1 MKGYLGKDL
10 QQKYRT
16 LRTLPGQLLL
26 GPTGARLFA
35 DYLEPVSG
43 FMGRIDFIH
52 KLNLPGIF
60 QIQDEENRICEPV
73 DAVWNPSTLHL
84 TKETEE
90 FSFEECKFITWE
102 VCAVSCQRWE
112 NRTNRK
118 MKLIFALPQNC
129 WKSTKEQDCILLE
142 RSCKSHEINLVGAI
156 CSDNGIHLTGMV
168 EIEAGKSAEFVL
180 AAAIGEKSSE
190 TMQDVISR
198 VKQYIAQDNHNMQ
211 RVQKQQQEYEE
222 WFEDIPV
229 FESDDTLL
237 DKTWKYRWFLLRHNY
252 ASPNCGNMKHGVF
265 YEGRSHKTVKD
276 LYAPR
281 GHEFT
286 QLIPLSTPL
295 HLLDCRWKKN
305 SFYCEEA
312 IKSLIDS
319 ADEQGLFHTM
329 MVDKM
334 GAVYGNFAGWAL
346 YQTYLTYRNKT
357 FLQEILGAFRKNL
370 FGTWQ
375 SSKNE
380 ADDLPICRD
389 HRRTGKE
396 YQPSFWYF
404 RNYPD
409 NAKDNTS
416 FDWMKRVDLAVYL
429 YLNARGIARLS
440 AITEDEA
447 EAACDDLAER
457 LKQQILSKMWD
468 EETGFFYDLHHET
481 EEKAMVRNVVGIYPL
496 WAQITEDKHLELL
509 KRFFSEDDFAA
520 GSGFASVS
528 RDCPVFAP
536 QGGWKGN
543 FFKGRNGCMWDGPS
557 WPYTTG
563 IALDAIA
570 LQSKNNAHRFD
581 KEFGKYLREYSLE
594 HYKEKNLDIP
604 YLVEHYDSVT
614 GEALSDEP
622 DYLHSFYIDLIVR
635 HVVGITPTEDGIEID
650 PLDIGLKHLSVK
662 NLYVG
667 DNNISVFYQ
676 KGSTYRV
683 EVNGK
688 TVFEKKEPE
697 KAVIKFW
704 NK

>member
-1 MKGYLGKDL
+1 
-10 QQKYRT
+10 
-16 LRTLPGQLLL
+16 
-26 GPTGARLFA
+26 
-35 DYLEPVSG
+35 
-43 FMGRIDFIH
+43 
-52 KLNLPGIF
+52 
-60 QIQDEENRICEPV
+60 
-73 DAVWNPSTLHL
+73 
-84 TKETEE
+84 
-90 FSFEECKFITWE
+90 
-102 VCAVSCQRWE
+102 
-112 NRTNRK
+112 
-118 MKLIFALPQNC
+118 
-129 WKSTKEQDCILLE
+129 
-142 RSCKSHEINLVGAI
+142 
-156 CSDNGIHLTGMV
+156 
-168 EIEAGKSAEFVL
+168 
-180 AAAIGEKSSE
+180 
-190 TMQDVISR
+190 MQDVISR

-370 FGTWQ
+370 FETWQ